1 MFVFL
6 FFSSKAKHVEEV
18 LIMRYPIRTWLG
30 EQRMWMIK
38 SFTSYLYAS
47 LNLVMDKVGLVK
59 ASFLPT
65 NKTVDEGASK
75 LYQMGIYN
83 FQAPTLFM
91 VPLCTLYVLNLTSFL
106 VGFARILHGGK
117 ENVMLVEAFIPL
129 FGVILHFPF
138 LEGMVLRN
146 DKGRVSTNVS
156 LVSIVVSSTL
166 LASALFTG

>member
-1 MFVFL
+1 M
-6 FFSSKAKHVEEV
+6 EEV
-18 LIMRYPIRTWLG
+18 LIIGYPIRTWFG

-38 SFTSYLYAS
+38 SLTSHLYAN

-65 NKTVDEGASK
+65 NKVVDEGASK

-91 VPLCTLYVLNLTSFL
+91 VPLCTLYILNLTSFL
-106 VGFARILHGGK
+106 VGFARILHGDHDK

-146 DKGRVSTNVS
+146 DKGRVSTYVS

-166 LASALFTG
+166 LASALFTS